1 MIQKSENWPQ
11 IIFKFQCSIYSMFS
25 KVKIMTPGD
34 IIFFLLEFFLDT
46 FFKLSAM

>member
-11 IIFKFQCSIYSMFS
+11 IIFK

-34 IIFFLLEFFLDT
+34 IIFFLLEFF
-46 FFKLSAM
+46 

>member
-11 IIFKFQCSIYSMFS
+11 IVFKFQCSIYSMFS

-34 IIFFLLEFFLDT
+34 SIRIFLDT
-46 FFKLSAM
+46 FLKLSAM